1 MSKVKHLAIAAMLVC
16 TGAQATISG
25 HMFYESDSALKIG
38 YVAGVRESAM
48 AQGRACTKD
57 ATNGDVLKLVIN
69 VIENDKSILR
79 FNAYQIVDGVITKW
93 WPCPK
98 KGGV

>member
-1 MSKVKHLAIAAMLVC
+1 MKKIALISLLFCA
-16 TGAQATISG
+16 GAQATISG
-25 HMFYESDSALKIG
+25 QIFYESDSALKIG
-38 YVAGVRESAM
+38 YVAGVRESAI

-57 ATNGDVLKLVIN
+57 ATNGDILKLVIN

-79 FNAYQIVDGVITKW
+79 FNAYHIVDGVITKW

-98 KGGV
+98 KGNK